1 MEPHGLLQHA
11 APLPH
16 HQRRGW
22 GVPAAENT
30 APAYAGQLRASR
42 FNSRNVQ
49 FLFTGDIISGKNRCS
64 IGDLADCLFTCWRSD
79 PVHGDKSAYMKIAVG
94 ILDFLSPPPRNSSG
108 PAQRKRSREDSSP
121 STSRSVD
128 RDRGGRDRERA
139 SHERREDHRSRSA
152 YNSYPSCFRGGRG
165 RGGSGGNRRFF

>member
-1 MEPHGLLQHA
+1 M
-11 APLPH
+11 
-16 HQRRGW
+16 
-22 GVPAAENT
+22 V
-30 APAYAGQLRASR
+30 S
-42 FNSRNVQ
+42 
-49 FLFTGDIISGKNRCS
+49 GDIISGKNRCS

-121 STSRSVD
+121 STSRSMD
-128 RDRGGRDRERA
+128 RDRGDRGGRDRERA

-152 YNSYPSCFRGGRG
+152 YSSYPSGFRGGRG
-165 RGGSGGNRRFF
+165 RGGGGGNRRFF